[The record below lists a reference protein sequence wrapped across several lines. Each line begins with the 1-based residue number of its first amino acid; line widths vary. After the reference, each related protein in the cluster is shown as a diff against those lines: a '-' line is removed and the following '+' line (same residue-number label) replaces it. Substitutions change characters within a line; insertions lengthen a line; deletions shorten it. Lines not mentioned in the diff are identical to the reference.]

1 MHERVLIR
9 ARRARMCVGLRICVF
24 PCFDINHTFFLLRVP
39 GGLPLFFCCCCA
51 AMSALPGSGGGGGS
65 CSSVAA
71 AAAAAAVRNSITCV
85 RCVVSVCTRVC
96 ILCVCAC
103 VCV

>member
-1 MHERVLIR
+1 
-9 ARRARMCVGLRICVF
+9 
-24 PCFDINHTFFLLRVP
+24 
-39 GGLPLFFCCCCA
+39 
-51 AMSALPGSGGGGGS
+51 
-65 CSSVAA
+65 
-71 AAAAAAVRNSITCV
+71 VRNSITCV